1 MTCTGGTKC
10 IFLLDYSHVCT
21 DTLACSDGVGREI
34 LGGPSWGNCTPWP
47 SWMRIPCLP
56 QHPAVW
62 TVIDRGRGILKSAG
76 AFSFICCSPNSFQTN
91 GNTTCM
97 TTATVAST
105 APLVEAGE
113 LVWKPE
119 GSSSSQ
125 ILILEF
131 QTQTFR

>member
-1 MTCTGGTKC
+1 MC
-10 IFLLDYSHVCT
+10 FRLLLCMCCLSMRIHLLVVMGWAGKHWGDP
-21 DTLACSDGVGREI
+21 
-34 LGGPSWGNCTPWP
+34 LGGNCTPWP
-47 SWMRIPCLP
+47 SWMRKPCLP
-56 QHPAVW
+56 QHPAMW

-91 GNTTCM
+91 GNTTCT

-105 APLVEAGE
+105 APLGGAEE

-125 ILILEF
+125 ILILAF